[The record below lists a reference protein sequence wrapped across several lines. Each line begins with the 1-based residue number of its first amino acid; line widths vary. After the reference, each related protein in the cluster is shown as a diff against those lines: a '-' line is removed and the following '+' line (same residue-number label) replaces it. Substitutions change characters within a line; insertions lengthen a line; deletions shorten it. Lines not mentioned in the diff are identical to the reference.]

1 MNLIYG
7 RVIYEI
13 TEIFFTCLCFQLF
26 VKKKIYIY
34 IYIYSERIICQYLIV
49 LK

>member
-26 VKKKIYIY
+26 VNIY